1 MLVENNSQT
10 TAAISATPYLESSES
25 SAAILVPQ
33 DASVPESFQESSA
46 SQSSW
51 NDNMYHAQEF
61 HFHRQEDAQ
70 NAFYPGSTDDVNM
83 EFSGAATMELP
94 AYSLPTMWTSPQ
106 PQPEHQTFY
115 PLVSQ
120 VADNNSYRTYTMDS
134 IHPTSWASMVST
146 PSSVLLLPVMNVSVV
161 K

>member
-1 MLVENNSQT
+1 VLVEDNSQT
-10 TAAISATPYLESSES
+10 TAAASATPYLESSES

-33 DASVPESFQESSA
+33 DASVPESFQEASA
-46 SQSSW
+46 SQHQSSW
-51 NDNMYHAQEF
+51 NDNIYHAQEF
-61 HFHRQEDAQ
+61 HFHQQGDTR

-106 PQPEHQTFY
+106 PQPQHQTFY
-115 PLVSQ
+115 PHVSQ
-120 VADNNSYRTYTMDS
+120 VADNNSYRTDS

-146 PSSVLLLPVMNVSVV
+146 PSSVLLLPVLKVSVV